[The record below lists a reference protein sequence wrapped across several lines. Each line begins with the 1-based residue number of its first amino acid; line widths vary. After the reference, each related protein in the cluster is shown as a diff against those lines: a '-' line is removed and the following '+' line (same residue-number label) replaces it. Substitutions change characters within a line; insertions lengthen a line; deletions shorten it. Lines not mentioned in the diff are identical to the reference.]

1 MIRIIRD
8 ALSLIIALAIVIAIL
23 YFTDLPAWINNRLAM
38 RSSATQVVDSISE
51 ISQESGSCMA
61 PWGTLLPNG
70 SAVIAYRDI
79 SVSDISEC
87 KKEVRKCIDG
97 NLVGDYQYRV
107 CSDNKESVTTLTEND
122 IESSTSENNSNSTIS
137 SVWTSCVAPW
147 GRVVRHNDYLIAF
160 KSSAS
165 QNGQCT
171 SERRYC
177 NNGTFWG
184 SYQYSTCTIKSTS
197 TTNWSNSNNNSQNNN
212 FSCTTPRG
220 TNLKN
225 GSYVLAYKTANAF
238 LPNKCEYEKR
248 SCVNGYL
255 AGKNY
260 NQSCKQRNISY
271 AEYQDSILNSNKKSC
286 MTPRGSIVNH
296 WVSVLA
302 YKFPSLTCS
311 QISQGIENNPS
322 QYRTCNNGILNGSYS
337 YAYAGSTPSCQFTCT
352 TPRGSIINHWDTIV
366 AFAQSS
372 VPYGQSCQ
380 SQVRT
385 CSFGQLLG
393 NYQNKSCSVSNLP
406 NQSCNNTAR
415 GNLSNGQSVTA
426 YSVSSV
432 PSGQSCE
439 NYKEIRT
446 CFNGYLNGSNP
457 YASCSTQNNPNPTP
471 TPDTGSCKLPSD
483 GVVVPNYSNLPAY
496 RDPNNCSDSAK
507 RYCYHGYLDWDSSY
521 SYGSCR

>member
-1 MIRIIRD
+1 
-8 ALSLIIALAIVIAIL
+8 
-23 YFTDLPAWINNRLAM
+23 
-38 RSSATQVVDSISE
+38 
-51 ISQESGSCMA
+51 
-61 PWGTLLPNG
+61 
-70 SAVIAYRDI
+70 
-79 SVSDISEC
+79 
-87 KKEVRKCIDG
+87 
-97 NLVGDYQYRV
+97 V
-107 CSDNKESVTTLTEND
+107 CSDNNESITTLTEND
-122 IESSTSENNSNSTIS
+122 IESSISETNNSNDSLG
-137 SVWTSCVAPW
+137 TSCIAPW
-147 GRVVRHNDYLIAF
+147 GRIVRNNDYLIAF
-160 KSSAS
+160 KSSVS

-177 NNGTFWG
+177 TNGSLGG
-184 SYQYSTCTIKSTS
+184 SYQYSTCTIKSNSS
-197 TTNWSNSNNNSQNNN
+197 TNGSNSNNNSSNNY
-212 FSCTTPRG
+212 SCTTPRG
-220 TNLKN
+220 TNVKN

-271 AEYQDSILNSNKKSC
+271 AEYQNTILNNNKKSC

-296 WVSVLA
+296 GVSVLA
-302 YKFPSLTCS
+302 YKFAALTCN

-322 QYRTCNNGILNGSYS
+322 EYRTCNNGILKGSYN

-352 TPRGSIINHWDTIV
+352 TPRGSVINHGDNIV

-393 NYQNKSCSVSNLP
+393 SYQNKSCSVSNTP
-406 NQSCNNTAR
+406 SQSCTNTAR
-415 GNLSNGQSVTA
+415 GTIANGQSVTA

-432 PSGQSCE
+432 PNGQSCE
-439 NYKEIRT
+439 NYKETRT

-457 YASCSTQNNPNPTP
+457 YSTCSSQNNPTPNPNP
-471 TPDTGSCKLPSD
+471 NSDSCKLSSD
-483 GVVVPNYSNLPAY
+483 GVVVANYS
-496 RDPNNCSDSAK
+496 
-507 RYCYHGYLDWDSSY
+507 
-521 SYGSCR
+521 